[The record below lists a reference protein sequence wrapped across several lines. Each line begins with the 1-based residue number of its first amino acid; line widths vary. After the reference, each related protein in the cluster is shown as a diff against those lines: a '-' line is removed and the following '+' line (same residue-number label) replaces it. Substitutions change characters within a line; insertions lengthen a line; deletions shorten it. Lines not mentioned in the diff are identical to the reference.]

1 MAGPTR
7 RRAGRWLFGCLF
19 AVLLVGPLAA
29 YGGPLLFQLHG
40 QRLFVL
46 TSGSMTGTY
55 DAGTAVVTVPITADQ
70 LRVGQV
76 VTFRASNGE
85 YVTHRIVRLVTMP
98 KTDNDGVV
106 VRDPSGRREMLY
118 FAQTKG
124 DSNEDPDPD
133 LAPVGQVRFLVVGGY
148 PHLGTVL
155 VWSRTPLGKLVLF
168 LPPFLLLIGAELLS
182 WRRSDRSLR
191 NTDRDHPEAEHVQ
204 SVLV

>member
-1 MAGPTR
+1 M
-7 RRAGRWLFGCLF
+7 GCLF
-19 AVLLVGPLAA
+19 VVLLIGPVAA

-85 YVTHRIVRLVTMP
+85 YVTHRIVRLVTLP
-98 KTDNDGVV
+98 KTDSNGVV
-106 VRDPSGRREMLY
+106 VRDESGRREMLY

-124 DSNEDPDPD
+124 DSNEDPDAD

-148 PHLGTVL
+148 PHLGTML

-168 LPPFLLLIGAELLS
+168 LPPFLVLLAAEVLS
-182 WRRSDRSLR
+182 WRRADRSIR
-191 NTDRDHPEAEHVQ
+191 STHHDHQEADHVQ
-204 SVLV
+204 SVMV